1 MRFWNS
7 IKNLLVLGCVYYT
20 VVSFFLILIG
30 FFAGNSE
37 HVWNI
42 PVNFWQIFPASLSF
56 ALAQTV
62 LTSKR
67 IARWKRYLS
76 HYIICLLA
84 VLFFF
89 FLSSSDT
96 PQAVYTMLLLVF
108 LTVIY
113 WALFGLILLVRS
125 RIRRLMQED
134 DDLHS

>member
-1 MRFWNS
+1 MRLWND
-7 IKNLLVLGCVYYT
+7 IKKLLALGCVYYT
-20 VVSFFLILIG
+20 LVSVLLILIG
-30 FFAGNSE
+30 FLSGSAE
-37 HVWNI
+37 HTWNI

-56 ALAQTV
+56 ALAQNL

-89 FLSSSDT
+89 FLSSSAT
-96 PQAVYTMLLLVF
+96 PQPVYTLLLLVF
-108 LTVIY
+108 LTAIY
-113 WALFGLILLVRS
+113 WAIFGLVLLVRS
-125 RIRRLMQED
+125 RIRSLLQED